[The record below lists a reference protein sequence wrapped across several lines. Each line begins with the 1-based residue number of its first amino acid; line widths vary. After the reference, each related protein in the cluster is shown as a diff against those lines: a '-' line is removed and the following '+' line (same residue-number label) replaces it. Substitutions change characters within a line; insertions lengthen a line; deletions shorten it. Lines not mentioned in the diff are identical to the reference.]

1 MRRNFVWACI
11 GLVAV
16 MAATLALLAL
26 RQQQGIR
33 RAEQLIADF
42 RVEKVG
48 DIGSTEVLK
57 ILPLMEYQTSDP
69 RLHSEVGLSYLV
81 DTDQHRIL
89 YDVGLN
95 ASGETPSPLQRN
107 MATLGVE
114 LEGIDMVFISHN
126 HPDHVGGF
134 HWQRMNTFSL
144 GKQQTPFPNPR
155 TQLIAPDFMSYPGL
169 FAVYADKPMQLG
181 EGLGSTGIG
190 TTGTLPRQLAAGWI
204 DEQALVVNVAGLGGV
219 IIVGCGHQTISNLLR
234 RYDEAFSEPLYGIV
248 GGLHFPVPEGRIKFG
263 PVDVQRQLGSGSG
276 LFNPISMEQVE
287 REVAMLK
294 KRNLGLIAVSAHDSS
309 DEVIELIR
317 REFGEAHR
325 YVRVGEEIVISAT
338 R

>member
-1 MRRNFVWACI
+1 MRRYFVWVCT
-11 GLVAV
+11 GLIAAIAV
-16 MAATLALLAL
+16 TLAVLAF
-26 RQQQGIR
+26 RQEQGIR
-33 RAEQLIADF
+33 RAEQMIADF
-42 RVEKVG
+42 QVEQVG
-48 DIGSTEVLK
+48 DIGSTGVLR

-69 RLHSEVGLSYLV
+69 QLHSEVGLSYLV

-89 YDVGLN
+89 YDVGYN

-144 GKQQTPFPNPR
+144 GTEQTPFPNPR
-155 TQLIAPDFMSYPGL
+155 TQLIAPDLMSYPGL

-181 EGLGSTGIG
+181 AGLGSTGIG
-190 TTGTLPRQLAAGWI
+190 TTGTIPRQLALGWI
-204 DEQALVVNVAGLGGV
+204 EEQALVVNVAGLGGI
-219 IIVGCGHQTISNLLR
+219 IIVGCGHQKVSNLLK

-263 PVDVQRQLGSGSG
+263 PVDVQRHLASGSG
-276 LFNPISMEQVE
+276 VFNPISMENVE
-287 REVAMLK
+287 QEIAMLK

-309 DEVIELIR
+309 EEVIELIR

-325 YVRVGEEIVISAT
+325 YVRIGEEIVISAP